1 VITAATMPSPAEFFE
16 FTKLMG
22 IATLAMGGLTLL
34 TFAFGWGF
42 RFRLVGVTGFMGVL
56 TVGLFG
62 LSFQPLTRTVVPG
75 SIPFQTVYDSGSS
88 QVVIKVP
95 DTITESQLDATLRQA
110 ASNLFNPSR
119 LGPQNQTATIRA
131 RTILHEPGG
140 RSHLLYLGQIQ
151 PIPNEATGEAVTVT
165 LQPDALAQLP
175 AHP

>member
-1 VITAATMPSPAEFFE
+1 MPTPAEFFE

-22 IATLAMGGLTLL
+22 IATLTMGGFTLV

-42 RFRLVGVTGFMGVL
+42 RFRLVGITGFMGVL

-62 LSFQPLTRTVVPG
+62 LSFQPLTRTVIPG
-75 SIPFQTVYDSGSS
+75 AIPFQTVYDSGAS

-95 DTITESQLDATLRQA
+95 DTITEPQLEATLKQA

-119 LGPQNQTATIRA
+119 LGPQNRTATIRA
-131 RTILHEPGG
+131 RAILHESGG
-140 RSHLLYLGQIQ
+140 KSNLLYLGQVQ
-151 PIPNEATGEAVTVT
+151 PIPNAATGEAVTVT

-175 AHP
+175 AQS

>member
-1 VITAATMPSPAEFFE
+1 MPTPAEFFE

-22 IATLAMGGLTLL
+22 IATLVMAGLTLL

-42 RFRLVGVTGFMGVL
+42 RFRLVGITGFMGVL

-62 LSFQPLTRTVVPG
+62 LSFQPLTRTAIPG
-75 SIPFQTVYDSGSS
+75 AIPFQTVYDSGAS

-95 DTITESQLDATLRQA
+95 DTITEPQLEATLKQA

-131 RTILHEPGG
+131 RTIVHESGG
-140 RSHLLYLGQIQ
+140 RSRLLYLGQVQ
-151 PIPNEATGEAVTVT
+151 PLPNAATGETVTVT

-175 AHP
+175 DQS